1 MHKETSVLISI
12 KADLIPPGRCYRS
25 WLEKHAGVCAISTHL
40 AVKKTIKPFK
50 LVDNEPGKI
59 RSKRTHTKR
68 EVKHELVRST
78 DRLKGFAAGQ
88 QDHEMQFVLASYQN
102 PIVKISLTPLELL
115 APWRK
120 NPWLLLAG
128 HTNQGYYTLNSTLIT
143 AQKPKHAIW
152 PHFRSPVLPYVW
164 LRCLSLNLLL
174 SLVSSSPAAVG
185 IRCIWTSFE
194 HQRMHRAIF
203 SQFPLTLQQYT
214 A

>member
-88 QDHEMQFVLASYQN
+88 QDHDKQFILANYQN

-115 APWRK
+115 APWMK
-120 NPWLLLAG
+120 NPHTSYLLD
-128 HTNQGYYTLNSTLIT
+128 TQIRDTTLSAT
-143 AQKPKHAIW
+143 P
-152 PHFRSPVLPYVW
+152 
-164 LRCLSLNLLL
+164 
-174 SLVSSSPAAVG
+174 
-185 IRCIWTSFE
+185 
-194 HQRMHRAIF
+194 
-203 SQFPLTLQQYT
+203 
-214 A
+214 